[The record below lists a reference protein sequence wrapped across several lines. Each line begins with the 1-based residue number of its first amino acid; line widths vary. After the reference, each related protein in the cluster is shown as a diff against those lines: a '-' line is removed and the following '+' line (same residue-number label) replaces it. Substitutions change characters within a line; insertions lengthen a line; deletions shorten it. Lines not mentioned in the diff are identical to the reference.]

1 MDFLKESLAPRTF
14 NKISYA
20 VVLIWFVISVIFF
33 GIFAE
38 VENTESRYDFRCGGT
53 KSENIDLIRGECFEK
68 YQKQYNKYGVPVYG
82 FVIINFLLIGIVCVI
97 YSQIVKNAV
106 DHLSSSSR
114 NSDPESGQS
123 RDQEN
128 PTGQTTNCGHKLF
141 IAYCC
146 QLSMRLVLG
155 VLFILLQTQLLY
167 PLKFSSTFECCLNS
181 GTNQPRNSS
190 NAAPNSTLH
199 KCHNQ
204 RAIKKT
210 FWMNAVLAV
219 NGTFDAGI
227 LIEIVYILTQAWIE
241 RNFMQDSDFLKTH
254 LNANYDKSHQER
266 KEQEGRRQHEI
277 VPLQLREPGNRPT
290 RVELHQESQKQDD
303 VLLQPREHE
312 RPPIQF
318 ELHQEPRK
326 QDAVVPLQPRDQVV
340 PHHVLKQPE
349 GTSGHDKPEQ
359 LQPFIA
365 RTKKIIREDTQYL
378 YELQSPFRRP
388 PGEEKEA
395 TDLTL
400 DQIYTN
406 LVIIPNRAQYNFT
419 SDRQEQL
426 KVYPR
431 SRDKESHPK
440 SLEDFLND
448 KNKKVLIVG
457 RPGIGKTLCCIK
469 LLRDWAF
476 EKVKSQIQFDAAFFV
491 KFRRFNSADD
501 LSLRE
506 LLTRSEHSSS
516 NHLDDEVWNYIL
528 QHPEGVLILFD
539 GFDEFK
545 DNANMAVAPS
555 HPGNIKDKM
564 PLQILYQW
572 LVTGKL
578 LEDASIVTTTRPTA
592 LTGIAHLNFDKTFEI
607 LGFST
612 EQIQEYIN
620 KFAGVDNQV
629 GETLWRHISSNMNLL
644 SLCYVPVNSFII
656 CSSLSQILQF
666 ESCASV
672 TLPSKLTTIYK
683 IAVKVFY
690 FKHTKEF
697 RDKHFTREDFLSDDL
712 PSAVEGEFEKLGRV
726 AFEGIKE
733 GKLILGGNEVRKMKD
748 SALFHRLPD
757 REHAALKDEKQFCF
771 IHLTMQEFF
780 AARHLT
786 NNMKEREL
794 RNFVS
799 ENIKNGKWQL
809 VFQFLAGL
817 MEEKNHLP
825 SEIITDLLPVQTEE
839 KKNEAEE
846 SEDKMVTCWP
856 TKDEKDLAVT
866 LLKCSYESNKME
878 SIVQRK
884 LQQINFNCV
893 NFIDCHLTAVD
904 CSSLE
909 TVIKN
914 VQQISHLDLSFNNI
928 GPLGSFEICKLLK
941 YRKFQLSSLNL
952 TRNQLTDEAAKYLAE
967 AINSNNSQLRTLNL
981 SENNISRIGAR
992 HLAEAINSNCQLRTL
1007 NLSHN
1012 NISHIGTRH
1021 LAEAISNN
1029 NCQLRTL
1036 YLIASNISD
1045 FGARYLAD
1053 AINNNSQLRSL
1064 DLSENNISEI
1074 GVQHLAKAINN
1085 KNCQLR
1091 TLNLWNNDISDIGAL
1106 HLADA
1111 INNNYCQLHTL
1122 DLEEN
1127 NISNIGALHLAEAI
1141 NNNYCQLHTLDLEE
1155 NNISNI
1161 GALHLADAINNNN
1174 CQLHTLNLSHNNIS
1188 DIGAQHLA
1196 KAINNNNCQL
1206 HTLYLSHNNISDI
1219 GAQHLAKAINNN
1231 NCQLRTLGL
1240 SQNNISD
1247 IGAQHLAE
1255 AINNNNC
1262 QLHTLRLSH
1271 NYISDIGAQ
1280 HLVKAINNNNCQL
1293 RTLNLTTNQH
1303 ITNAGKQKARKLLSD
1318 SRCKLLL

>member
-1 MDFLKESLAPRTF
+1 MDHLKESLAPKTF

-20 VVLIWFVISVIFF
+20 AVLIWFVISVIFF
-33 GIFAE
+33 GTFAE
-38 VENTESRYDFRCGGT
+38 VENTESRYDFRCGGAN
-53 KSENIDLIRGECFEK
+53 SENIDLVRGECFEK
-68 YQKQYNKYGVPVYG
+68 YEKQYNKFGVPVYG
-82 FVIINFLLIGIVCVI
+82 FVIINFLLIGIVCVV
-97 YSQIVKNAV
+97 YSQIVRNTV
-106 DHLSSSSR
+106 DHLSSSSP

-123 RDQEN
+123 CEK
-128 PTGQTTNCGHKLF
+128 PTSQTTNCGHKLF

-146 QLSMRLVLG
+146 QLSTRLVLG

-167 PLKFSSTFECCLNS
+167 PLNFSSAFDCYLTS
-181 GTNQPRNSS
+181 RTNQPRNSS
-190 NAAPNSTLH
+190 DTTPNSTLY

-210 FWMNAVLAV
+210 FWMYAVLVV
-219 NGTFDAGI
+219 NGTFVMCI
-227 LIEIVYILTQAWIE
+227 LIETVYILLRACID
-241 RNFMQDSDFLKTH
+241 RNFMRDFLKNY
-254 LNANYDKSHQER
+254 LNANYDKSQRER
-266 KEQEGRRQHEI
+266 E
-277 VPLQLREPGNRPT
+277 NC
-290 RVELHQESQKQDD
+290 QKQDD
-303 VLLQPREHE
+303 VPSQPREREH
-312 RPPIQF
+312 PPTQS
-318 ELHQEPRK
+318 ESHREPPK
-326 QDAVVPLQPRDQVV
+326 QNAVAPLQPQEQVV
-340 PHHVLKQPE
+340 SHQVLQQPE
-349 GTSGHDKPEQ
+349 GTSGHDKSHQGERRDHETVPLQQREHENCPIQ
-359 LQPFIA
+359 VEVHKKHQKQADVPSQPREREHPPTQSESHREPPKQDAAAPLQPQEQVVSHQVLQQPEATSGHDKPEELQLFIA
-365 RTKKIIREDTQYL
+365 RKKKIIKETKCL
-378 YELQSPFRRP
+378 PELQSLFPRN
-388 PGEEKEA
+388 PGEETTTK
-395 TDLTL
+395 DLTL

-406 LVIIPNRAQYNFT
+406 LVIINNRAKYNFT
-419 SDRQEQL
+419 TDRQEQL
-426 KVYPR
+426 KIYPR
-431 SRDKESHPK
+431 SHDEESQPK
-440 SLEDFLND
+440 SLEDLLNNE
-448 KNKKVLIVG
+448 NKKVLIVG

-506 LLTRSEHSSS
+506 LLTRSEHSTS

-644 SLCYVPVNSFII
+644 SLCYIPVNSFIM
-656 CSSLSQILQF
+656 CSSLSEIIQF

-690 FKHTKEF
+690 LKHTKGF
-697 RDKHFTREDFLSDDL
+697 REKHFTRKNFLSDYL
-712 PSAVEGEFEKLGRV
+712 PLNVEEKFETLGKV

-733 GKLILGGNEVRKMKD
+733 GKLILGGNEVRGMED

-757 REHAALKDEKQFCF
+757 RKNAALTEDEEQFCF

-786 NNMKEREL
+786 HNMKEREL

-825 SEIITDLLPVQTEE
+825 SEIITDLLPVQTEDKE
-839 KKNEAEE
+839 NEAEE

-904 CSSLE
+904 CSSLVN
-909 TVIKN
+909 VIN
-914 VQQISHLDLSFNNI
+914 VQQISHLDLRNNNI

-941 YRKFQLSSLNL
+941 CKESQLSWLNL
-952 TRNQLTDEAAKYLAE
+952 THNQLTDEAANYLAE
-967 AINSNNSQLRTLNL
+967 AIN
-981 SENNISRIGAR
+981 
-992 HLAEAINSNCQLRTL
+992 
-1007 NLSHN
+1007 
-1012 NISHIGTRH
+1012 
-1021 LAEAISNN
+1021 NN

-1036 YLIASNISD
+1036 
-1045 FGARYLAD
+1045 
-1053 AINNNSQLRSL
+1053 
-1064 DLSENNISEI
+1064 DLSENNISDT
-1074 GVQHLAKAINN
+1074 GAQDLAKAINDN
-1085 KNCQLR
+1085 SCQL
-1091 TLNLWNNDISDIGAL
+1091 GM
-1106 HLADA
+1106 
-1111 INNNYCQLHTL
+1111 L
-1122 DLEEN
+1122 DLSAN
-1127 NISNIGALHLAEAI
+1127 G
-1141 NNNYCQLHTLDLEE
+1141 
-1155 NNISNI
+1155 
-1161 GALHLADAINNNN
+1161 
-1174 CQLHTLNLSHNNIS
+1174 IS

-1196 KAINNNNCQL
+1196 KAINNNN
-1206 HTLYLSHNNISDI
+1206 
-1219 GAQHLAKAINNN
+1219 G
-1231 NCQLRTLGL
+1231 QLRTVDL
-1240 SQNNISD
+1240 S
-1247 IGAQHLAE
+1247 
-1255 AINNNNC
+1255 
-1262 QLHTLRLSH
+1262 
-1271 NYISDIGAQ
+1271 Y
-1280 HLVKAINNNNCQL
+1280 
-1293 RTLNLTTNQH
+1293 NQH
-1303 ITNAGKQKARKLLSD
+1303 ITEAGKQETHNLLSNSQSKRKLIL
-1318 SRCKLLL
+1318 

>member
-1 MDFLKESLAPRTF
+1 MIKFRNLKQSVTGSPQPKLESNFHLIENSENTNSIEMMDHLKESLAPRTF

-20 VVLIWFVISVIFF
+20 AVLIWFVISVIFF

-38 VENTESRYDFRCGGT
+38 VENTESRYDFRCGGA

-68 YQKQYNKYGVPVYG
+68 YEKQHNKYGVPVYG
-82 FVIINFLLIGIVCVI
+82 FVITNFLLIAIVCVI
-97 YSQIVKNAV
+97 YSQTVRNTV

-114 NSDPESGQS
+114 DRDPESGQS
-123 RDQEN
+123 RDQES
-128 PTGQTTNCGHKLF
+128 PTRQTTNCGHRLF

-146 QLSMRLVLG
+146 QLSTRLVLG

-219 NGTFDAGI
+219 NGIFDAGI

-241 RNFMQDSDFLKTH
+241 RNFMQDSDFLKTY
-254 LNANYDKSHQER
+254 LNANH
-266 KEQEGRRQHEI
+266 
-277 VPLQLREPGNRPT
+277 
-290 RVELHQESQKQDD
+290 
-303 VLLQPREHE
+303 
-312 RPPIQF
+312 
-318 ELHQEPRK
+318 
-326 QDAVVPLQPRDQVV
+326 
-340 PHHVLKQPE
+340 E
-349 GTSGHDKPEQ
+349 GTSGHDKPKQ
-359 LQPFIA
+359 LQSFIA
-365 RTKKIIREDTQYL
+365 RARKIIEEDTRCL

-388 PGEEKEA
+388 PGEETKA
-395 TDLTL
+395 KDLTL

-406 LVIIPNRAQYNFT
+406 LVIIPNRAHYNFT
-419 SDRQEQL
+419 TDRQEQL

-431 SRDKESHPK
+431 SRDEESHPK
-440 SLEDFLND
+440 SLEDLLND

-506 LLTRSEHSSS
+506 LLTRSEHSISD
-516 NHLDDEVWNYIL
+516 HLDNEVWNYIL

-555 HPGNIKDKM
+555 HPGSIKDKM

-578 LEDASIVTTTRPTA
+578 LKDASIVTTTRPTA

-644 SLCYVPVNSFII
+644 SLCYVPVNSFIV

-666 ESCASV
+666 ESSASV

-690 FKHTKEF
+690 LKHTKEF

-733 GKLILGGNEVRKMKD
+733 GKLILGGNEVREMKD

-757 REHAALKDEKQFCF
+757 RENAALKDEKQFCF

-786 NNMKEREL
+786 NNMKEIEL

-904 CSSLE
+904 CSSLVN
-909 TVIKN
+909 VIN

-928 GPLGSFEICKLLK
+928 GPLGCFEISKLLK
-941 YRKFQLSSLNL
+941 RREFHLSSLNL

-981 SENNISRIGAR
+981 SENNISHIGAR
-992 HLAEAINSNCQLRTL
+992 HLAEAINNNNCQLRTL
-1007 NLSHN
+1007 NLSEN
-1012 NISHIGTRH
+1012 NISRIGTRH
-1021 LAEAISNN
+1021 LAEAIKNNNNCQLRKLDLSASNISDIGAQHLADVINNN

-1036 YLIASNISD
+1036 D
-1045 FGARYLAD
+1045 
-1053 AINNNSQLRSL
+1053 
-1064 DLSENNISEI
+1064 
-1074 GVQHLAKAINN
+1074 LAKNN
-1085 KNCQLR
+1085 
-1091 TLNLWNNDISDIGAL
+1091 ISDIGAKR
-1106 HLADA
+1106 
-1111 INNNYCQLHTL
+1111 
-1122 DLEEN
+1122 
-1127 NISNIGALHLAEAI
+1127 S
-1141 NNNYCQLHTLDLEE
+1141 
-1155 NNISNI
+1155 
-1161 GALHLADAINNNN
+1161 ADAINNNN
-1174 CQLHTLNLSHNNIS
+1174 CQLRTLDLWGNNISDNGAQHLADAIKNNNNCQLRTLHLSENNIS

-1196 KAINNNNCQL
+1196 E
-1206 HTLYLSHNNISDI
+1206 
-1219 GAQHLAKAINNN
+1219 AINNN
-1231 NCQLRTLGL
+1231 NCQLRTLDL
-1240 SQNNISD
+1240 SYNNISD

-1262 QLHTLRLSH
+1262 QLHTLNLT
-1271 NYISDIGAQ
+1271 NNNISDIGAQ
-1280 HLVKAINNNNCQL
+1280 HLADAINNNNCQLHTLNLTRNNISDIGAQHLAEAINNNNCQL
-1293 RTLNLTTNQH
+1293 RTLDLSANNISDIGAQHLAEAINNNNCQLRTLDLSSNQL
-1303 ITNAGKQKARKLLSD
+1303 IKNAGKQKARNLPSK
-1318 SRCKLLL
+1318 SRCKLII

>member
-1 MDFLKESLAPRTF
+1 MMDHLKESLAPRTF

-20 VVLIWFVISVIFF
+20 AVLIWFVISVIFF

-38 VENTESRYDFRCGGT
+38 VENTESRYDFRCGGA

-68 YQKQYNKYGVPVYG
+68 YEKQHNKYGVPVYG
-82 FVIINFLLIGIVCVI
+82 FVITNFLLIAIVCVI
-97 YSQIVKNAV
+97 YSQTVRNTV

-114 NSDPESGQS
+114 DRDPESGQS
-123 RDQEN
+123 RDQES
-128 PTGQTTNCGHKLF
+128 PTRQTTNCGHRLF

-146 QLSMRLVLG
+146 QLSTRLVLG

-181 GTNQPRNSS
+181 GINQPRNSS

-219 NGTFDAGI
+219 NGIFDAGI

-241 RNFMQDSDFLKTH
+241 RNFMQDSDFLKTY
-254 LNANYDKSHQER
+254 LNANH
-266 KEQEGRRQHEI
+266 
-277 VPLQLREPGNRPT
+277 
-290 RVELHQESQKQDD
+290 
-303 VLLQPREHE
+303 
-312 RPPIQF
+312 
-318 ELHQEPRK
+318 
-326 QDAVVPLQPRDQVV
+326 
-340 PHHVLKQPE
+340 E
-349 GTSGHDKPEQ
+349 GTSGHDKPKQ
-359 LQPFIA
+359 LQSFIA
-365 RTKKIIREDTQYL
+365 RTRKIIEEDTRCL

-388 PGEEKEA
+388 PGEETKA
-395 TDLTL
+395 KDLTL

-406 LVIIPNRAQYNFT
+406 LVIIPNRAHYNFT
-419 SDRQEQL
+419 TDRQEQL

-431 SRDKESHPK
+431 SRDEESHPK
-440 SLEDFLND
+440 SLEDLLND

-644 SLCYVPVNSFII
+644 SLCYIPVNSFIM
-656 CSSLSQILQF
+656 CSSLSEIIQF

-712 PSAVEGEFEKLGRV
+712 PSAVEEKFEKLGKV
-726 AFEGIKE
+726 AFEGIEE
-733 GKLILGGNEVRKMKD
+733 GKLILGGNEVHEMKD

-757 REHAALKDEKQFCF
+757 RENAALKDEKQFCF

-825 SEIITDLLPVQTEE
+825 SEILTDLLPVQTEDKE
-839 KKNEAEE
+839 NEAEE

-904 CSSLE
+904 CSSLVN
-909 TVIKN
+909 VIN

-981 SENNISRIGAR
+981 SENNISHIGAR
-992 HLAEAINSNCQLRTL
+992 HLAEAINNNNCQLRTL
-1007 NLSHN
+1007 NFSEN
-1012 NISHIGTRH
+1012 NISRIGTRH
-1021 LAEAISNN
+1021 LAEAIKNNN
-1029 NCQLRTL
+1029 NCQLRKL
-1036 YLIASNISD
+1036 DLSASNISD
-1045 FGARYLAD
+1045 
-1053 AINNNSQLRSL
+1053 
-1064 DLSENNISEI
+1064 
-1074 GVQHLAKAINN
+1074 
-1085 KNCQLR
+1085 
-1091 TLNLWNNDISDIGAL
+1091 IGA
-1106 HLADA
+1106 
-1111 INNNYCQLHTL
+1111 Q
-1122 DLEEN
+1122 
-1127 NISNIGALHLAEAI
+1127 
-1141 NNNYCQLHTLDLEE
+1141 
-1155 NNISNI
+1155 
-1161 GALHLADAINNNN
+1161 HLADAINNNN
-1174 CQLHTLNLSHNNIS
+1174 CQLRTLHLAKNNIS
-1188 DIGAQHLA
+1188 DIGAKRLA
-1196 KAINNNNCQL
+1196 
-1206 HTLYLSHNNISDI
+1206 D
-1219 GAQHLAKAINNN
+1219 AINNN
-1231 NCQLRTLGL
+1231 NCQLRTLDLWGNNISDNGAQHLADAINNNNNCQLRTVNL
-1240 SQNNISD
+1240 SENNISDIGVQHLAEAINNNNNCQLRTLHLSVNNISDIGAQYLAEAINNNNSQLRTLDLSANNISDIGAQYLAEAINNNNSQLRTLDLSANNISD

-1262 QLHTLRLSH
+1262 QLRRLDLSS
-1271 NYISDIGAQ
+1271 N
-1280 HLVKAINNNNCQL
+1280 QL
-1293 RTLNLTTNQH
+1293 
-1303 ITNAGKQKARKLLSD
+1303 IKNAGKQKARNLLSK
-1318 SRCKLLL
+1318 SRCKLII

>member
-1 MDFLKESLAPRTF
+1 MIKFRNLKQSVTGSPQPKLESNFHLIENSENTNSIEMMDHLKESLAPRTF

-20 VVLIWFVISVIFF
+20 AVLIWFVISVIFF

-38 VENTESRYDFRCGGT
+38 VENTESRYDFRCGGA

-68 YQKQYNKYGVPVYG
+68 YEKQHNKYGVPVYG
-82 FVIINFLLIGIVCVI
+82 FVITNFLLIAIVCVI
-97 YSQIVKNAV
+97 YPQTVRNTV

-114 NSDPESGQS
+114 DRDPESGQS
-123 RDQEN
+123 RDHES
-128 PTGQTTNCGHKLF
+128 PTRQTTNCGHRLF

-146 QLSMRLVLG
+146 QLSTRLVLG

-219 NGTFDAGI
+219 NGIFDAGI

-241 RNFMQDSDFLKTH
+241 RNFMQDSDFLKTY
-254 LNANYDKSHQER
+254 LNANH
-266 KEQEGRRQHEI
+266 
-277 VPLQLREPGNRPT
+277 
-290 RVELHQESQKQDD
+290 
-303 VLLQPREHE
+303 
-312 RPPIQF
+312 
-318 ELHQEPRK
+318 
-326 QDAVVPLQPRDQVV
+326 
-340 PHHVLKQPE
+340 E
-349 GTSGHDKPEQ
+349 GTSGHDKPKQ
-359 LQPFIA
+359 LQSFIA
-365 RTKKIIREDTQYL
+365 RARKIIEEDTRCL

-388 PGEEKEA
+388 PGEETKA
-395 TDLTL
+395 KDLTL

-406 LVIIPNRAQYNFT
+406 LVIIPNRAHYNFT
-419 SDRQEQL
+419 TDRQEQL

-431 SRDKESHPK
+431 SRDEESHPK
-440 SLEDFLND
+440 SLEDLLND

-506 LLTRSEHSSS
+506 LLTRSEHSTSD
-516 NHLDDEVWNYIL
+516 HLDDEVWNYIL

-644 SLCYVPVNSFII
+644 SLCYVPVNSFIV

-666 ESCASV
+666 ESSASV

-733 GKLILGGNEVRKMKD
+733 GKLILGGNEVREMKD

-757 REHAALKDEKQFCF
+757 RENAALKDEKQFCF

-786 NNMKEREL
+786 NNMKEIEL

-866 LLKCSYESNKME
+866 LLKCCYESNKME

-904 CSSLE
+904 CSSLVN
-909 TVIKN
+909 VIN

-928 GPLGSFEICKLLK
+928 GPLGCFEISKLLK
-941 YRKFQLSSLNL
+941 RREFHLSSLNL

-981 SENNISRIGAR
+981 SENNISHIGAR
-992 HLAEAINSNCQLRTL
+992 HLAEAINNNNCQLRTL
-1007 NLSHN
+1007 NLSEN
-1012 NISHIGTRH
+1012 NISRIGTRH
-1021 LAEAISNN
+1021 LAEAIKNNNNCQLRKLDLSASNISDIGAQHLADVINNN

-1036 YLIASNISD
+1036 D
-1045 FGARYLAD
+1045 
-1053 AINNNSQLRSL
+1053 
-1064 DLSENNISEI
+1064 
-1074 GVQHLAKAINN
+1074 LAKNN
-1085 KNCQLR
+1085 
-1091 TLNLWNNDISDIGAL
+1091 ISDIGAKR
-1106 HLADA
+1106 
-1111 INNNYCQLHTL
+1111 
-1122 DLEEN
+1122 
-1127 NISNIGALHLAEAI
+1127 S
-1141 NNNYCQLHTLDLEE
+1141 
-1155 NNISNI
+1155 
-1161 GALHLADAINNNN
+1161 ADAINNNN
-1174 CQLHTLNLSHNNIS
+1174 CQLRTLDLWGNNISDNGAQHLADAIKNNNNCQLRTLHLSENNIS

-1196 KAINNNNCQL
+1196 E
-1206 HTLYLSHNNISDI
+1206 
-1219 GAQHLAKAINNN
+1219 AINNN
-1231 NCQLRTLGL
+1231 NCQLRTLNL
-1240 SQNNISD
+1240 TANNISD

-1262 QLHTLRLSH
+1262 QLHTLNLT
-1271 NYISDIGAQ
+1271 NNNISDIGAQ
-1280 HLVKAINNNNCQL
+1280 HLAEAINNNNCQL
-1293 RTLNLTTNQH
+1293 RTLHLSVNNISDIGAQYLAEAINNNNSQLRTLDLSANNISDIGAQHLAEAINNNNCQLRTLDLSSNQL
-1303 ITNAGKQKARKLLSD
+1303 IKNAGKQKARNLPSK
-1318 SRCKLLL
+1318 SRCKLII